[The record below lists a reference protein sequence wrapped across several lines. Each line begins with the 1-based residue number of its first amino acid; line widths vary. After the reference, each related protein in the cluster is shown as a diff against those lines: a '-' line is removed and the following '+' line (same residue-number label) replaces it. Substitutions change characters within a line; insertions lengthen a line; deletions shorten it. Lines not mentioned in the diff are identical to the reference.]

1 MSVEAQRIAEQEQEQ
16 ALSSDPWEESVRSY
30 IVSKLEKDFL
40 TVNELIEYLQ
50 EDNENR
56 FQITNYHKTRISK
69 ILQKLGW
76 ERSRNSVKDEAGK
89 RPWIYRPGVNAKVLP
104 KIKKSEP
111 ETKVT
116 NSFLIDNPC
125 QEQPPLSNEH
135 LRKLRE
141 QGPQLR
147 LELIK
152 MAEVP
157 LEKLIELSIDELEVN
172 LDSMLIKLKKLGINK
187 DDCWISIEG
196 VTGDWKA
203 AYLRKESYLTAYRA
217 LAEMVA
223 RKLAVQHS

>member
-1 MSVEAQRIAEQEQEQ
+1 MD
-16 ALSSDPWEESVRSY
+16 LSAWS
-30 IVSKLEKDFL
+30 
-40 TVNELIEYLQ
+40 
-50 EDNENR
+50 
-56 FQITNYHKTRISK
+56 
-69 ILQKLGW
+69 
-76 ERSRNSVKDEAGK
+76 
-89 RPWIYRPGVNAKVLP
+89 NAKVLP

-125 QEQPPLSNEH
+125 QEQPPFGNED

-152 MAEVP
+152 MTEVQ
-157 LEKLIELSIDELEVN
+157 LEKLSELSVDELEVN

-187 DDCWISIEG
+187 EDCWISIEG

-217 LAEMVA
+217 LAEMLA
-223 RKLAVQHS
+223 RKLAVHHF

>member
-1 MSVEAQRIAEQEQEQ
+1 M
-16 ALSSDPWEESVRSY
+16 RSY
-30 IVSKLEKDFL
+30 IISELKEDFL
-40 TVNELIEYLQ
+40 TVDQLIEKLQ
-50 EDNENR
+50 GDQENR
-56 FQITNYHKTRISK
+56 LQINAHHKNRIAK

-76 ERSRNSVKDEAGK
+76 ERRRNSVKDEAGK
-89 RPWIYRPGVNAKVLP
+89 RPGFYKPGANAKVLP
-104 KIKKSEP
+104 KLKGSEEEIKATE
-111 ETKVT
+111 
-116 NSFLIDNPC
+116 SFLIDSPGTGK
-125 QEQPPLSNEH
+125 PPLSNEH

-157 LEKLIELSIDELEVN
+157 LEKLSELPVDELEVN

-187 DDCWISIEG
+187 DDCWISIERA
-196 VTGDWKA
+196 TGDWKA

-217 LAEMVA
+217 LAEMLA